1 MSALP
6 EDSESWAQ
14 CRQKAP
20 AVAAA
25 ELQKQK
31 ILCLL
36 LCLPDFWLILEK
48 VIFLR
53 CNATEIGRNYVTNSE
68 GDRGVRE
75 QERESGRQTPLAGS
89 SACR

>member
-6 EDSESWAQ
+6 EDLDSWAQ

-20 AVAAA
+20 VEAPA

-36 LCLPDFWLILEK
+36 LSLPDF
-48 VIFLR
+48 
-53 CNATEIGRNYVTNSE
+53 
-68 GDRGVRE
+68 
-75 QERESGRQTPLAGS
+75 
-89 SACR
+89 